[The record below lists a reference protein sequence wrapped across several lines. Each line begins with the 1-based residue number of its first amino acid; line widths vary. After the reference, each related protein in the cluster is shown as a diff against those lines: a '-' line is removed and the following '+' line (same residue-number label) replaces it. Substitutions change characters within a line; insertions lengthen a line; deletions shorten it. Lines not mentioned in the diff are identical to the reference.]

1 MTAIS
6 AASHCST
13 CRDPSL
19 LEFQRRFQ
27 RTIQSNNLSTVF
39 GVEQIQAAIELP
51 AKWQAYGEALFD
63 LFGDTDFERLQDVY
77 CRQTNRI
84 MERVLR
90 YFPMRRIRGAS
101 KSLADEV
108 QGELDGRSPFRRS
121 FVGRG
126 FTHARQ
132 HLRGRQPALWLDA
145 TAVGLAA
152 VDRQEHYVTHAEL
165 VTDLNAIFDSHDV
178 REAVIQR
185 YGKRYHDSLMRYI
198 ERIANPDIYQAH
210 DPLIQL
216 MDQLSVNFTIGTLA
230 FKIPDSSPADDRCG
244 GLSTRGWP
252 GQADQC
258 DTTRAPAQSARAARL
273 RTRARPASRPIA
285 AMDPFVAELKS
296 LTRTQQSARIYRR
309 VVQVNGT
316 IGMFI
321 LKALDNWSVLVGWK
335 AVYDN
340 VYAKTRKE
348 AEAIEAARRATIRTQ
363 PSGRA
368 KDLPEL
374 YVNRAM
380 RWFLIFTT
388 PINRFR
394 NMLAWAV
401 PRDIRNRRVG
411 HALVT
416 LAALFSIAAIEEIIR
431 TWRVPDEPEE
441 AKKFALRFTSRFADW
456 TPIFTNLAIFI
467 STWPGDCAEALFY
480 FVFAPSSTP

>member
-1 MTAIS
+1 M
-6 AASHCST
+6 
-13 CRDPSL
+13 
-19 LEFQRRFQ
+19 EFQRRFQ
-27 RTIQSNNLSTVF
+27 RTIRSNNLSTVF
-39 GVEQIQAAIELP
+39 GVEQIPAAIELP

-77 CRQTNRI
+77 GRQTNRI

-101 KSLADEV
+101 KNLADEV

-132 HLRGRQPALWLDA
+132 HLRGRQRALWLDA

-210 DPLIQL
+210 APLIQL

-230 FKIPDSSPADDRCG
+230 FKIPTALLQTTGVVAYLPEA
-244 GLSTRGWP
+244 GLGTLINAIRQGLP
-252 GQADQC
+252 PNLLA
-258 DTTRAPAQSARAARL
+258 L
-273 RTRARPASRPIA
+273 RDFVHERDPQVANRT
-285 AMDPFVAELKS
+285 MDPFVAELKS
-296 LTRTQQSARIYRR
+296 LTRAPSNRRAARIYRR

-321 LKALDNWSVLVGWK
+321 LKALDKWSVLVGWK

-388 PINRFR
+388 PINRFW
-394 NMLAWAV
+394 NMLAWDV

-441 AKKFALRFTSRFADW
+441 GIARRATCLAASAVSL
-456 TPIFTNLAIFI
+456 IF
-467 STWPGDCAEALFY
+467 SVSD
-480 FVFAPSSTP
+480 SSAND